1 MPGVSNGSGG
11 AGDEMSALESAIA
24 DAAAASVRREQLEKI
39 IREGTAKL
47 KADKKARKGQGS
59 GRLSKRVQDDKK
71 ALEHK
76 IARAKA
82 GLLPGDQS
90 PSRPKQQAAEVL
102 VRAAA
107 HHHRD
112 HAAGVAGA

>member
-71 ALEHK
+71 ASSTRLQGRRPADPE
-76 IARAKA
+76 
-82 GLLPGDQS
+82 
-90 PSRPKQQAAEVL
+90 PKQQAAEVL

-112 HAAGVAGA
+112 HAAGIAGA

>member
-24 DAAAASVRREQLEKI
+24 DAAAASVRREQLQKI
-39 IREGTAKL
+39 ICEGTAKL

-82 GLLPGDQS
+82 GR
-90 PSRPKQQAAEVL
+90 SRAQAASC
-102 VRAAA
+102 
-107 HHHRD
+107 
-112 HAAGVAGA
+112 

>member
-24 DAAAASVRREQLEKI
+24 DAAAASVRRDQLEKI

-82 GLLPGDQS
+82 GLLPGD
-90 PSRPKQQAAEVL
+90 PEPKQQAAEVL

>member
-39 IREGTAKL
+39 ICEGTAKL

-82 GLLPGDQS
+82 GLLPGD
-90 PSRPKQQAAEVL
+90 PEPKQQAAEVL

-112 HAAGVAGA
+112 HAAGIAGA

>member
-1 MPGVSNGSGG
+1 MAGPGTKCLPSSPR
-11 AGDEMSALESAIA
+11 SPTPRQR
-24 DAAAASVRREQLEKI
+24 RREQLEKI

-112 HAAGVAGA
+112 HAAGIAGA